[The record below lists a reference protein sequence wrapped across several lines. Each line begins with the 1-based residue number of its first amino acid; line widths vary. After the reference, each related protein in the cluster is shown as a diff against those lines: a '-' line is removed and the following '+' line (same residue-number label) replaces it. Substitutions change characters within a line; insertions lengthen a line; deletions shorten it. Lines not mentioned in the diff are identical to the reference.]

1 MSTLTIILLVYVILD
16 IILDT
21 TAIILLR
28 RKGYSLKS
36 IAFKIKE
43 LLTLKVPLQYD
54 DEDME
59 EYNKECDGWDDWEN
73 EVEKESAEIIP

>member
-1 MSTLTIILLVYVILD
+1 MNTLTIILLVYVILD

-43 LLTLKVPLQYD
+43 LLTFKVPLRYD
-54 DEDME
+54 DEDMA
-59 EYNKECDGWDDWEN
+59 EYNEECDGWDDQEN

>member
-16 IILDT
+16 ILLDT

-28 RKGYSLKS
+28 RKGYSLKG

-43 LLTLKVPLQYD
+43 LLTLKVPLQYN
-54 DEDME
+54 DEDLK
-59 EYNKECDGWDDWEN
+59 EYDEECDWE
-73 EVEKESAEIIP
+73 E